1 MTMLRYS
8 EESLDKLLKRTVEL
22 IPIVLLLEEH
32 NRTLQNRLSEMD
44 NEVGEKMYKFNEN
57 FSKLQLE
64 LFVTK
69 TFSIELNKRLVILER
84 QCRLNVLYSKM
95 ECVEVVDILSQ
106 VDANIRKK
114 RWYKSSK
121 SLAAPLFLNS

>member
-32 NRTLQNRLSEMD
+32 NRALQNRLSEMD

-57 FSKLQLE
+57 FSKFQLE

-69 TFSIELNKRLVILER
+69 TFCIELNKRIVILER
-84 QCRLNVLYSKM
+84 LCRLNVLYSKM